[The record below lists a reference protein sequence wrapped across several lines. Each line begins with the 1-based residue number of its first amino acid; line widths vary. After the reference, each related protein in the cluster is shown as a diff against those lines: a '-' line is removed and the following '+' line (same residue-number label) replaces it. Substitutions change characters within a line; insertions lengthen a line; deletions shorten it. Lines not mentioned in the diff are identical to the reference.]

1 MPHKHKRRGNDANI
15 YDLPPSMIAKAL
27 PVRDPNSK
35 PKKYGKDGKK
45 NQNQNQNQNPKDA
58 NAKKTDPQD
67 KLQARRRGATEDD
80 TPKAF
85 LRLMQRQ
92 PRGKLAASAA
102 AAAAAAEA
110 GEKSKKRK
118 RDGADKSDNA
128 ASRKKKTG
136 KPAAAAAE
144 TKAQPGPEPA
154 AADVKPRA
162 TPKILPGERLSDF
175 AARVDRELP
184 LSMMNK
190 SNKPAPSDLP
200 KVRDHRL
207 TKHEKHLRR
216 LQEQWR
222 KDDVTIREKEEAQRE
237 EREEEMEEQLEL
249 WKQWEAEGGARK
261 AKKKGGPARKKA
273 GGEGAGVKGDADPWA
288 KLNKKERSNKPAN
301 LFDVAEAP
309 PHLTKPTAKFKVRDG
324 ARVDVANVPVAA
336 GSLRRREELA
346 GERKNIVEEYRRL
359 MAAKRQ

>member
-1 MPHKHKRRGNDANI
+1 MLTHSDEPSI

-35 PKKYGKDGKK
+35 SKKNGKDGKK
-45 NQNQNQNQNPKDA
+45 NPKDA
-58 NAKKTDPQD
+58 NAKNDPQD
-67 KLQARRRGATEDD
+67 KFQARRRRAAEDD

-92 PRGKLAASAA
+92 PRGKSAAAPAA
-102 AAAAAAEA
+102 AAAADA

-118 RDGADKSDNA
+118 RDGADKSDGA
-128 ASRKKKTG
+128 ASRKKTTA
-136 KPAAAAAE
+136 KPAATE
-144 TKAQPGPEPA
+144 TKAEPEP

-184 LSMMNK
+184 LSAMSK

-222 KDDVTIREKEEAQRE
+222 KDDVEIREREEAQRE

-273 GGEGAGVKGDADPWA
+273 GGEGVAAKGDADPWA
-288 KLNKKERSNKPAN
+288 KLNKKARSNKPAN

-309 PHLTKPTAKFKVRDG
+309 PQLTKPTAKFKVRDG